1 MSSSSSITIGT
12 RGSRLALV
20 QAHSVARDMEAASAG
35 LTVHVRIL
43 KTKGDSDR
51 AASLDTFGGEGVFVK
66 ELERALASGEID
78 AAVHSLKDL
87 PTSLP
92 DGLTIAAVPE
102 RVDARDA
109 LISRDGTGLDDL
121 PAGARIATGSP
132 RRRALLQHYRPDLR
146 FTGIRGNID
155 TRLKKL
161 EDAGGRHGPDGP
173 HEPGGPHGPDAIVLA
188 VAGLQ
193 RLGWADRIS
202 EPLSPDLCM
211 PAVGQGALA
220 IETRLD
226 DERTLAAARNVEH
239 LPSRQAVMAER
250 AYLHGIGGGCHTP
263 VGAWGSIEGGVL
275 RLDGVLAADDGG
287 WVVRHALQGK
297 PEDGPDLGRRLAE
310 AVLARAGR
318 TGGSSGSG
326 GPGGPGGS
334 GGPGGPGGPNGP
346 PNAVE

>member
-1 MSSSSSITIGT
+1 MSSSITIGT

-20 QAHSVARDMEAASAG
+20 QAHSVAKDIETANRD
-35 LTVHVRIL
+35 LTVHVRVL
-43 KTKGDSDR
+43 KTRGDADR
-51 AASLDTFGGEGVFVK
+51 DASLDTFGGEGVFVK
-66 ELERALASGEID
+66 ELERALISGEID

-87 PTSLP
+87 PTILP
-92 DGLTIAAVPE
+92 DGLAIAAVPE

-109 LISRDGTGLDDL
+109 LISRGGTRLDDL
-121 PAGARIATGSP
+121 PPGARIATGSP

-161 EDAGGRHGPDGP
+161 EEAGGPDGP
-173 HEPGGPHGPDAIVLA
+173 DGPDGARDSDGLDAIVLA

-220 IETRLD
+220 IEARLD
-226 DERTLAAARNVEH
+226 DERTLTAVGNIEH
-239 LPSRQAVMAER
+239 RPSRQAVMAER

-263 VGAWGSIEGGVL
+263 VGAWGRIDGDVL
-275 RLDGVLAADDGG
+275 RLDGVLAADDGS
-287 WVVRHALQGK
+287 WIVRHALQGD

-310 AVLARAGR
+310 AVLARSERPNGPD
-318 TGGSSGSG
+318 
-326 GPGGPGGS
+326 GPGGPGEPS
-334 GGPGGPGGPNGP
+334 GPSKPSGRDGPQKPG
-346 PNAVE
+346 E

>member
-1 MSSSSSITIGT
+1 
-12 RGSRLALV
+12 
-20 QAHSVARDMEAASAG
+20 MEAASAG

-173 HEPGGPHGPDAIVLA
+173 HGPDAIVLA

-263 VGAWGSIEGGVL
+263 VGAWGSIEGDVL
-275 RLDGVLAADDGG
+275 RLDGVLADDGG

-318 TGGSSGSG
+318 TGG
-326 GPGGPGGS
+326 PGGLGGS
-334 GGPGGPGGPNGP
+334 GRPSGPNGPNGP

>member
-20 QAHSVARDMEAASAG
+20 QAHLVARDMEAASAG

-109 LISRDGTGLDDL
+109 LISRDGTGLDGL

-161 EDAGGRHGPDGP
+161 EDAGGRHG
-173 HEPGGPHGPDAIVLA
+173 PGGPHGPDAIVLA

-263 VGAWGSIEGGVL
+263 VGAWGSIEGDVL

-318 TGGSSGSG
+318 PSEPGETSGPGGPGETSGSG
-326 GPGGPGGS
+326 GPSES
-334 GGPGGPGGPNGP
+334 GETSGPNGP